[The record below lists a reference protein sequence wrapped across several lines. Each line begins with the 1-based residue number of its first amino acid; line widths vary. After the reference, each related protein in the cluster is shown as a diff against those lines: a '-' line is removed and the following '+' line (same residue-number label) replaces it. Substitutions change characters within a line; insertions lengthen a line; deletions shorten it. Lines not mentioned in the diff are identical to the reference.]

1 MKGSADCP
9 GVDSCSRSR
18 SRPAALAN
26 SDYASRFLPQVTDA
40 DLASSPPPTE
50 TLAETAVMKTRV
62 SRLRENRDKLLRT
75 GVYGE
80 QDPVVMSLTNRMEEL
95 QRQIPVET
103 FSI

>member
-1 MKGSADCP
+1 MKA
-9 GVDSCSRSR
+9 
-18 SRPAALAN
+18 
-26 SDYASRFLPQVTDA
+26 
-40 DLASSPPPTE
+40 
-50 TLAETAVMKTRV
+50 RV
-62 SRLRENRDKLLRT
+62 SRLRENWDMLLRT